1 MHQSKSQK
9 QGALDFIRNTASD
22 AVNASSQIR
31 SAVNNFRSPAKWPTG
46 PGGPTQASID
56 LRTVAALINADF
68 PARVY
73 YVAQG
78 GYDTHF
84 GQKNTHPNLMK
95 EWAESVKVFHEEM
108 VRLKQDHRVLMLT
121 FSEFGRRVRENFSQ
135 GTDHGVAGPA
145 FLYGSPVKGGVIGKH
160 PSFTDLDKG
169 DLKSSIDFRSIYAGI
184 AKDWMQVDPSK
195 VVEGDFE
202 SLKFV

>member
-1 MHQSKSQK
+1 
-9 QGALDFIRNTASD
+9 
-22 AVNASSQIR
+22 
-31 SAVNNFRSPAKWPTG
+31 
-46 PGGPTQASID
+46 
-56 LRTVAALINADF
+56 
-68 PARVY
+68 
-73 YVAQG
+73 
-78 GYDTHF
+78 
-84 GQKNTHPNLMK
+84 MK

-202 SLKFV
+202 PLKFV